1 VTTWCDARLPADLYV
16 TSSTAAEIHFGIAC
30 MTEGRRRA
38 DLQERFNGFLDLGFA
53 GRVLDFTAES
63 AKSYGPLMAARRAAG
78 RPISAPDGR
87 IAAVCR
93 AQGARLATRNV
104 KDFEAC
110 GIDVVNPFEA

>member
-16 TSSTAAEIHFGIAC
+16 TSITAAEIHFGIAC

-78 RPISAPDGR
+78 RPSETHPRGEKT
-87 IAAVCR
+87 
-93 AQGARLATRNV
+93 TRPNQQLL
-104 KDFEAC
+104 DNNAWR
-110 GIDVVNPFEA
+110 